1 MGQARRARSIAAYFL
16 LFALAIQGI
25 TPDAQDLASLNALRL
40 FCPQLADSKSLL
52 DEDESLD
59 EVCGPAE
66 LDMYQAIRTLL
77 DSRASASLSFVS
89 TGHRTRMVRWDN
101 FPLPSPLGR
110 NARIGDLIH
119 SLRRLIC

>member
-40 FCPQLADSKSLL
+40 YCPQLADLKSLL
-52 DEDESLD
+52 DDDESLD
-59 EVCGPAE
+59 DVCGPADLE
-66 LDMYQAIRTLL
+66 MYQAIRKLME
-77 DSRASASLSFVS
+77 SRASRFLSFVS
-89 TGHRTRMVRWDN
+89 TVHRTRIVRWDTL
-101 FPLPSPLGR
+101 PLPSSLGR

-119 SLRRLIC
+119 SLCRLTC